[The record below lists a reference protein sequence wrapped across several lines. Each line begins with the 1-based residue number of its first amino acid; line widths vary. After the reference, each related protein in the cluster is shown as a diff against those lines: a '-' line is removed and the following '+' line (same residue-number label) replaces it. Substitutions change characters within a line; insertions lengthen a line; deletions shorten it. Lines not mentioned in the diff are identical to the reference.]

1 MTFVRRRSDTHLH
14 PRRQTRHLPAA
25 TRPRASLGLFED
37 GLSVDG
43 DFDEIADDNPTPI
56 QRRVPAYAEIEAV
69 DRSRGYEACAG
80 FGALIDAILPPR
92 RLPLTQIDNAKFAG
106 AAYAANGQISLD
118 RVIVIAEQFHFA
130 AAKPDAGMMFNV
142 EEIGAAQMCVAI
154 RLARPQCAGVDF
166 DFNRGG
172 LRPCG
177 IEVEPAMDVF
187 EVPADVGDHHV
198 VYTEFR
204 GRMSGFEE
212 PLRQG
217 SFLAFGF

>member
-1 MTFVRRRSDTHLH
+1 MRSDTHLH
-14 PRRQTRHLPAA
+14 PRRPTRHLPAA

-43 DFDEIADDNPTPI
+43 DFDEIADDNPTPV
-56 QRRVPAYAEIEAV
+56 QRRVPTYAEIEAV
-69 DRSRGYEACAG
+69 YRSRGYEACAG

-92 RLPLTQIDNAKFAG
+92 RLPLTQIDNPKFAG

-130 AAKPDAGMMFNV
+130 AAQPDAGMMFNV

-154 RLARPQCAGVDF
+154 RLASPQCAGVDF

-172 LRPCG
+172 LWPCG

-187 EVPADVGDHHV
+187 EVAADVGDHHV
-198 VYTEFR
+198 AYTEFR
-204 GRMSGFEE
+204 GRMSGFEV

-217 SFLAFGF
+217 SFLSFGF